1 MSGGLMGNTVI
12 VTVNFNGGEKRDE
25 ITEPV
30 WDFFSFSLSLLPSM
44 LASEF
49 YLSRL
54 WNCANKTG

>member
-1 MSGGLMGNTVI
+1 MGNTVI